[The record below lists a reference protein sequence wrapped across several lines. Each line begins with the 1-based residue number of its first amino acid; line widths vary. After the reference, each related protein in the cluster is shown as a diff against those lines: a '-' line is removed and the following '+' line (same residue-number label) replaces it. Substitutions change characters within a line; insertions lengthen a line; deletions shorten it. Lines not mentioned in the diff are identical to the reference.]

1 MKAPVAPTFGEP
13 GRLTIEELQLATRNH
28 GMPLEA
34 LRYPITPTGLHYLLT
49 HYDVPAVDPEPWT
62 LEISG
67 AVVEPVRLSL
77 ADLRARSLSRVTVT
91 MECAGNGR
99 AFLDPR
105 PLSQP
110 WLHEAVGTAEW
121 AGVPLSELLDAA
133 GMAAG
138 ALEVVFRGLDRGLEN
153 GVEQTYERSL
163 TVGEARRPEVLIAID
178 MNGNPLLPQH
188 GAPARLVVPGWYG
201 MANVK
206 WLSAISVV
214 REPFTG
220 YQQSWSYR
228 LRQDPS
234 ETGAPL
240 SRIAAH
246 ALMLPPGIPDFFT
259 RDRVVALG
267 PHRLTGRVWS
277 GDQPIDGVDVSF
289 DDGDTWVEATL
300 DPADLGPWAWRSWA
314 FDWIPSRAGR
324 YVLACRA
331 RVDQSAETPG
341 RPAWNLGGYANPAP
355 QRIVVT
361 VTDG

>member
-1 MKAPVAPTFGEP
+1 MDGPTTPVFGEP
-13 GRLTIEELQLATRNH
+13 GRLSFEELRLAARNH

-34 LRYPITPTGLHYLLT
+34 LGYPITPTGLHYLLT
-49 HYDVPAVDPEPWT
+49 HYDVPAVDPDTWA
-62 LEISG
+62 LEIGG
-67 AVVEPVRLSL
+67 AVTAPMRLTL
-77 ADLRARSLSRVTVT
+77 ADLRAWPQSRVTVT

-99 AFLDPR
+99 AFMDPR

-121 AGVPLSELLDAA
+121 SGVPLRSLLDEAGIAA
-133 GMAAG
+133 DAV
-138 ALEVVFRGLDRGLEN
+138 EVVFGGLDRGVEN

-163 TVGEARRPEVLIAID
+163 AMDEARRPEVLVAIE
-178 MNGNPLLPQH
+178 MNGRPLLPQH

-206 WLSAISVV
+206 WLSAISAV

-234 ETGAPL
+234 EAGVPL
-240 SRIAAH
+240 SRMAPH

-259 RDRVVALG
+259 RDRVVAPG
-267 PHRLTGRVWS
+267 PCRLTGRVWS
-277 GDQPIDGVDVSF
+277 GGVAIDGVEVSV
-289 DDGDTWVEATL
+289 DDGATWADAAL
-300 DPADLGPWAWRSWA
+300 GPADLGPWAWREWA
-314 FDWIPSRAGR
+314 FDWTPARPGEH
-324 YVLACRA
+324 VLSCRA
-331 RVDQSAETPG
+331 RTALESD
-341 RPAWNLGGYANPAP
+341 RPAWNLGGYTNPAP
-355 QRIVVT
+355 QKVTVT